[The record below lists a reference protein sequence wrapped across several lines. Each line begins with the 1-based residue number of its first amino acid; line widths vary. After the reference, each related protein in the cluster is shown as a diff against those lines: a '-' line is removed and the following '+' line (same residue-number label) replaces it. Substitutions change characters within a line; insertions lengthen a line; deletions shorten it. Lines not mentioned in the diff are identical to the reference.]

1 MLLENQTWSKEF
13 AHSVDEFVCSGQGNG
28 VYRSFGDVNVR
39 SSGWEVSS
47 DSNHEEVL
55 TLGEPLSLTRTR
67 DGHSS
72 RPLLA
77 VKTNDNLDIASGDTA
92 PQSCGKQGEQGFQA
106 LYRYGGILITYRE
119 HMLAIIDKYETVEA
133 FRTCRSASV

>member
-92 PQSCGKQGEQGFQA
+92 QPSCGKQGEQGFQA